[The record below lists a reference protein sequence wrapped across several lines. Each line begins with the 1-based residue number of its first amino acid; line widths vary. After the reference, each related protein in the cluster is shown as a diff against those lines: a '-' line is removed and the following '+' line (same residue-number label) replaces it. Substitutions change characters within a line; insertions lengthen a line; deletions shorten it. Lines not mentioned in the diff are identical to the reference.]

1 MTLQIDRR
9 GLLLSGAF
17 GLGALATPG
26 GAVARSLLTAR
37 GFTHAVAS
45 GEPGPTSVL
54 LWTRHVAANGDV
66 SRLTAEV
73 SETPDFAQVVSGG
86 SVSAL
91 RENDHTAR
99 LTVEGL
105 EPGRWYHYRF
115 IAGDGSVSP
124 TGRTRTLPV
133 GPVERFKLGVF
144 SCSNLPYGW
153 FNAYAHAAERQDLD
167 LLIHTGDYIY
177 EYQRGY
183 YPGVEQAVK
192 DRLIEPAGE
201 LIHLAD
207 YRLRYAS
214 YRADPDLQRLHG
226 LFPMI
231 AQWDDHEIA
240 NDAWNGGAENHSS
253 DEGDWAARKAAALK
267 AWREWLPVSDA
278 TWAAYG
284 IGDLADLFRPETR
297 LTARSQRLDLGLVAA
312 GAEDVAAAYADLR
325 DRTLVDP
332 ARTLMGAEQEAW
344 LNAGLAASTRRGAR
358 WQVLT
363 QQVVMGDL
371 MMPPVPEGMLEGL
384 NLPIETAGYLK
395 GASAAAEAGL
405 PFNLDGWGGFPRRAL
420 APAGRRPG
428 RRCRPSRPV
437 GRQPQRLGF
446 RPSRGRAPGGGRV
459 RRPQRLIAG
468 AGGLFAPATGLG
480 RSIPGRRQPRAEM
493 GRHQPARLLDRRI
506 DPRDGHRGMGV
517 HERRGRTKPGD
528 EAEPHDARH
537 ARATPLRGVGPR

>member
-201 LIHLAD
+201 LIPSG
-207 YRLRYAS
+207 RL
-214 YRADPDLQRLHG
+214 P
-226 LFPMI
+226 
-231 AQWDDHEIA
+231 
-240 NDAWNGGAENHSS
+240 
-253 DEGDWAARKAAALK
+253 AAIRQL
-267 AWREWLPVSDA
+267 S
-278 TWAAYG
+278 
-284 IGDLADLFRPETR
+284 
-297 LTARSQRLDLGLVAA
+297 
-312 GAEDVAAAYADLR
+312 
-325 DRTLVDP
+325 
-332 ARTLMGAEQEAW
+332 
-344 LNAGLAASTRRGAR
+344 
-358 WQVLT
+358 
-363 QQVVMGDL
+363 
-371 MMPPVPEGMLEGL
+371 
-384 NLPIETAGYLK
+384 
-395 GASAAAEAGL
+395 
-405 PFNLDGWGGFPRRAL
+405 
-420 APAGRRPG
+420 RRP
-428 RRCRPSRPV
+428 
-437 GRQPQRLGF
+437 
-446 RPSRGRAPGGGRV
+446 
-459 RRPQRLIAG
+459 
-468 AGGLFAPATGLG
+468 
-480 RSIPGRRQPRAEM
+480 
-493 GRHQPARLLDRRI
+493 
-506 DPRDGHRGMGV
+506 
-517 HERRGRTKPGD
+517 
-528 EAEPHDARH
+528 
-537 ARATPLRGVGPR
+537 